1 MSEHTTTSADLGRR
15 VAARRGEL
23 GLSRKQLAGRTGIDS
38 GYLAYLEEAAASPA
52 SETVQSLA
60 AALETSPEE
69 LLGGTVD
76 LPPGRGPAAADPSLE
91 KLDPNRCLHLI
102 FPG

>member
-1 MSEHTTTSADLGRR
+1 MTERITAPGDLGRR
-15 VAARRGEL
+15 VAARRETL
-23 GLSRKQLAGRTGIDS
+23 GLSRERLAERAGIDS

-52 SETVQSLA
+52 SETVQRLA